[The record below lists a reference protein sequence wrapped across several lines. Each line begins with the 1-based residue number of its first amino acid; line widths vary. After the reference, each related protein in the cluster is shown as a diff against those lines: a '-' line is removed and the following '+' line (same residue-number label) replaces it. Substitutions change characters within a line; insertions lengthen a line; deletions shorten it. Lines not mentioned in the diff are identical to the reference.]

1 MRYLSQ
7 RMVIKGV
14 CVYSVLVAEIVGK
27 RKEIK
32 RLIYRMSKKL
42 FTELS
47 KSLNHDGRDANE
59 KEVAVYVN
67 QTFGLIHDITELRL
81 I

>member
-1 MRYLSQ
+1 
-7 RMVIKGV
+7 V
-14 CVYSVLVAEIVGK
+14 VAEVLK
-27 RKEIK
+27 REREVKE
-32 RLIYRMSKKL
+32 LIYRMSKKL

-47 KSLNHDGRDANE
+47 KALNHDGRDAND
-59 KEVAVYVN
+59 KEVADYMN

>member
-1 MRYLSQ
+1 M
-7 RMVIKGV
+7 
-14 CVYSVLVAEIVGK
+14 
-27 RKEIK
+27 
-32 RLIYRMSKKL
+32 IYRMSKKL
-42 FTELS
+42 FTELA

>member
-1 MRYLSQ
+1 MERL
-7 RMVIKGV
+7 
-14 CVYSVLVAEIVGK
+14 ATK
-27 RKEIK
+27 RTYGSEMKK
-32 RLIYRMSKKL
+32 MIYRMSKKL

-47 KSLNHDGRDANE
+47 KALNHDGRYANE
-59 KEVAVYVN
+59 KEVMDYMN

>member
-1 MRYLSQ
+1 M
-7 RMVIKGV
+7 
-14 CVYSVLVAEIVGK
+14 
-27 RKEIK
+27 
-32 RLIYRMSKKL
+32 IYRMSKKL

-47 KSLNHDGRDANE
+47 KALEHDGRDAND
-59 KEVAVYVN
+59 KEVAAYMN

>member
-1 MRYLSQ
+1 M
-7 RMVIKGV
+7 
-14 CVYSVLVAEIVGK
+14 
-27 RKEIK
+27 
-32 RLIYRMSKKL
+32 IYRMSKKL

-59 KEVAVYVN
+59 KEVAGYMN